1 MRKVILYIATSL
13 DGYIARDNDAIDF
26 LAGHTDEV
34 VDYGY
39 DQFLSTIDTIILG
52 SKTYYE
58 LIHHIA
64 IDAWPYTGKAVYV
77 FSIRLKGSNEEVTF
91 VEGDVVSFVEN
102 LKQTEGK
109 DIWIVGGRG
118 VIDPLFKAKAI
129 DRLVLTLI
137 PNIIGSGK
145 RLFPI
150 LESDTPLKLISNET
164 FNGMVM
170 LTYEKR

>member
-77 FSIRLKGSNEEVTF
+77 FSSRLKGSNEEVTF

-137 PNIIGSGK
+137 RNISGSGK

-150 LESDTPLKLISNET
+150 LESDTPLKLVSNET

>member
-1 MRKVILYIATSL
+1 M
-13 DGYIARDNDAIDF
+13 
-26 LAGHTDEV
+26 
-34 VDYGY
+34 
-39 DQFLSTIDTIILG
+39 
-52 SKTYYE
+52 
-58 LIHHIA
+58 
-64 IDAWPYTGKAVYV
+64 YV
-77 FSIRLKGSNEEVTF
+77 FSSRLKGSNEEVTF

-150 LESDTPLKLISNET
+150 LESDTPLKLVSNET